1 MSWKNATVVVA
12 IVIGF
17 LIALGLTTKANAAPG
32 KPYPPGYRC
41 APVWMK
47 CYGPGKVPPWF
58 VRDVVSPGKPVPQ
71 PR

>member
-1 MSWKNATVVVA
+1 MSWKNATIVVA

-17 LIALGLTTKANAAPG
+17 LIALGLTDASAAPG

-41 APVWMK
+41 APVWLK

-58 VRDVVSPGKPVPQ
+58 VRSPATA
-71 PR
+71 PRPAHGTR

>member
-1 MSWKNATVVVA
+1 MSWRNATVVVA

-17 LIALGLTTKANAAPG
+17 LIALGLTTEVNAAPG

-47 CYGPGKVPPWF
+47 CYGPGKVPSWF
-58 VRDVVSPGKPVPQ
+58 VRPPAPAPKPVPS